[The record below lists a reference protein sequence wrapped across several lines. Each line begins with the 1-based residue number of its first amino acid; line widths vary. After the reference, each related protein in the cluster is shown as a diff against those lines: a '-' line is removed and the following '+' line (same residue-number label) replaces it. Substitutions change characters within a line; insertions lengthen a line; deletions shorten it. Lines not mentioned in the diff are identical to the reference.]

1 MEKKKGIF
9 SWLKPK
15 LEPLEVYMLAA
26 ENPVGKRQLRP
37 IFRRRRSRVV
47 LTREQVVAIKRGRR
61 VLRKDMKERGLKRWS
76 DFDETATSLGLY
88 FDRRGLAL
96 IIPWFLGGN
105 PALKILTTTVVVT
118 MLVTVFE
125 PVTEYVTQYVTEYVT
140 EYITEYLDKDRFT
153 INISDDLLN
162 TGFELSETP
171 GFENPQQTLFS
182 VPVTRVPCVS
192 ITQIPHDVAEI
203 PNNTIKEYFT
213 YSFYCRYINKNAEAD
228 VNGDL
233 AKYAVNYVWG
243 IRKHI
248 EGLNTTTNAPT
259 TDPTDPTAGDTG
271 VKVSDAVWLMVIR
284 DDEVIIAAKA
294 EKDEEGNLIPQMIPT
309 QKVLESQR
317 VAFKDRSMDYIN
329 QGLARIHPDI
339 TVDTVK
345 ELEKLFGDRA
355 ADYEQQVEAY
365 FDAEGIQPLTRL
377 MLKTANWK
385 DHYKEVG
392 TYDNYSYYQVIAEKF
407 LSEDVL
413 VERKVEG
420 VLPWIKDRNEEVHKY
435 TVVIWLE
442 GDDPQCTNALMDGH
456 IGLNFQ
462 IKGENEEYVDAIVTP
477 TVPTEAT
484 TPAS

>member
-37 IFRRRRSRVV
+37 VFRRRRSRVV
-47 LTREQVVAIKRGRR
+47 LTREQVTAIKRGRR

-96 IIPWFLGGN
+96 IIPWFLGGST
-105 PALKILTTTVVVT
+105 ALKILATTVVVT

-125 PVTEYVTQYVTEYVT
+125 PVTEYVTQYMTEYVTEYVT
-140 EYITEYLDKDRFT
+140 EFQDKDRFT
-153 INISDDLLN
+153 INLSDELLN

-192 ITQIPHDVAEI
+192 ITQIPHDVAQI
-203 PNNTIKEYFT
+203 PNNTVKEYFT

-228 VNGDL
+228 TAGDL
-233 AKYAVNYVWG
+233 SKYAVNYDWG

-248 EGLNTTTNAPT
+248 EGLNTTAPT
-259 TDPTDPTAGDTG
+259 TGPSDPTAAQSG
-271 VKVSDAVWLMVIR
+271 VQVSDAIWLIVIR

-329 QGLARIHPDI
+329 LGLARIHPDI
-339 TVDTVK
+339 TVDTVGD
-345 ELEKLFGDRA
+345 LESLFGA
-355 ADYEQQVEAY
+355 QANQYEAQVNAY

-377 MLKTANWK
+377 MLKTADWK
-385 DHYKEVG
+385 SHYKEVG
-392 TYDNYSYYQVIAEKF
+392 SYDNYSYYQVIAEEFK
-407 LSEDVL
+407 SDDVL
-413 VERKVEG
+413 VERTVEG

-442 GDDPQCTNALMDGH
+442 GDDPQCTNELMDGH

-462 IKGENEEYVDAIVTP
+462 IKGENEEYVDAIITP
-477 TVPTEAT
+477 TVPTEPT
-484 TPAS
+484 S